1 MIMSQLMKNS
11 LISHLSKLLKQGKD
25 EKSLRIRVEGMGASK
40 EEALF
45 ILEEAK
51 KLKLENY

>member
-1 MIMSQLMKNS
+1 MIMSQGMKNS
-11 LISHLSKLLKQGKD
+11 VISHLSKLLKQGKD
-25 EKSLRIRVEGMGASK
+25 EISLRIRVECMGASR

-51 KLKLENY
+51 K

>member
-1 MIMSQLMKNS
+1 MITNHRMKNDV
-11 LISHLSKLLKQGKD
+11 IRHISKLLKQGKD
-25 EKSLRIRVEGMGASK
+25 ENSLRIRVECMGASR

-51 KLKLENY
+51 RLTLEN

>member
-1 MIMSQLMKNS
+1 MITNHRMKNDV
-11 LISHLSKLLKQGKD
+11 IRHISKLLKQGKD
-25 EKSLRIRVEGMGASK
+25 ENSLRIRVEGMGASK

>member
-1 MIMSQLMKNS
+1 MIMSQRMKNS
-11 LISHLSKLLKQGKD
+11 VISHLSKLLKQGKD
-25 EKSLRIRVEGMGASK
+25 EISLRIRVECMGASR

-51 KLKLENY
+51 KITVENY